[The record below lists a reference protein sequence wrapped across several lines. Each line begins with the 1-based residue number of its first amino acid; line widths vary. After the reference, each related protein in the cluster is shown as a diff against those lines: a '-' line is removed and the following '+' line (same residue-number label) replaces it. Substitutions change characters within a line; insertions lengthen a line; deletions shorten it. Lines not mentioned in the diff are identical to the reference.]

1 MLPRAG
7 EVFADRYE
15 VLELMNRGGMGSIFR
30 ARDQE
35 GNTWALKVMLPNH
48 FDQEQLRDRFRREVE
63 ATHAISNPY
72 IVQVVDAGVDAT
84 GGQPFMVMELLE
96 GRELATCYAPGTPIG
111 PVETLRFIAQAAVA
125 LDETHAA
132 GIVHRDLKPE
142 NIFLV
147 HGPEGHRDVK
157 LLDFGLAKFVD
168 ANTVTDGILGTPLYI
183 SPEQIHGQS
192 KVTSASDIYALG
204 MLAYTLLTGEAYWSP
219 EYDGKDLY
227 RFLMDVVD
235 GPSQSP
241 RARAAERGAGVL
253 PLAFDDWFGTAT
265 ATKPGDR
272 FRHAGILAFGL
283 SQALGL
289 AWPTDVPAPRSLA
302 RAASSAPPSD

>member
-7 EVFADRYE
+7 EVFAERYE

-30 ARDQE
+30 ARDRE
-35 GNTWALKVMLPNH
+35 GNIWALKVMLPDH
-48 FDQEQLRDRFRREVE
+48 FDQEQLRSRFQREVE
-63 ATHAISNPY
+63 ATHAISSPY
-72 IVQVVDAGVDAT
+72 IVRVVDGGVDAA

-96 GRELATCYAPGTPIG
+96 GRELATCYAPGHPIS
-111 PVETLRFIAQAAVA
+111 PAETLRFVAQAAVA
-125 LDETHAA
+125 LDETHEA

-142 NIFLV
+142 NIFII
-147 HGPEGHRDVK
+147 HGSGGHRDLK

-168 ANTVTDGILGTPLYI
+168 AKTVTEGILGTPLYI

-192 KVTSASDIYALG
+192 KVTAASDIYALG

-219 EYDGKDLY
+219 EHDEKDLY
-227 RFLMDVVD
+227 RFLMDVVE
-235 GPSQSP
+235 GPNQSP

-265 ATKPGDR
+265 ATNAGDR
-272 FRHAGILAFGL
+272 FRHAGVLAFGL

-289 AWPTDVPAPRSLA
+289 AWPAGVPAPRSLS
-302 RAASSAPPSD
+302 ASSIPPSS